1 MVGDLQRRLGR
12 NLRRLRTDRGL
23 SQEEFAEVLRI
34 HRTYVGGLERGE
46 RNPSL
51 QVVERLAQELRVDP
65 VELLRE
71 AEAGD
76 GDGARPV
83 LRAAETGEPPAG
95 SGRRASTAR
104 PRAGG

>member
-12 NLRRLRTDRGL
+12 NLRRLRTERAL

-71 AEAGD
+71 VGADAGAD
-76 GDGARPV
+76 APPA
-83 LRAAETGEPPAG
+83 LRAAAAGDPPSRSA
-95 SGRRASTAR
+95 RRTSPAR
-104 PRAGG
+104 PSTDG

>member
-12 NLRRLRTDRGL
+12 NLRALRMQRKL

-51 QVVERLAQELRVDP
+51 QVIERLAAELGVDP
-65 VELLRE
+65 VDLLRE
-71 AEAGD
+71 VAVT
-76 GDGARPV
+76 PV
-83 LRAAETGEPPAG
+83 LRAAQSGAATPPDAR
-95 SGRRASTAR
+95 SLPGRRPR
-104 PRAGG
+104 PHV

>member
-71 AEAGD
+71 ADAEA
-76 GDGARPV
+76 GARPA

-104 PRAGG
+104 PRASG